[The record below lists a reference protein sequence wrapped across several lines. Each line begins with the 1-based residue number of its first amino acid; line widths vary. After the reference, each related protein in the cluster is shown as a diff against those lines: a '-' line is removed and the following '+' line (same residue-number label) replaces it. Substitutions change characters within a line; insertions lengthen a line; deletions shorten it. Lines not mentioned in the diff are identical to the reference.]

1 MQKVHDLYGKED
13 TDSTNLCKNG
23 LISPGLCGT
32 HFVRKIS
39 GCFKRKCR
47 AEGGSTVKKQYRFV
61 ELSKGEREYHEMILM
76 EEIEV
81 QAWFAI
87 TYSSI
92 FAEEI
97 FLTIQ

>member
-1 MQKVHDLYGKED
+1 M
-13 TDSTNLCKNG
+13 
-23 LISPGLCGT
+23 
-32 HFVRKIS
+32 
-39 GCFKRKCR
+39 
-47 AEGGSTVKKQYRFV
+47 EGGSAMKKQYRFV

-81 QAWFAI
+81 QAWYAI

-92 FAEEI
+92 FGEEV

>member
-1 MQKVHDLYGKED
+1 MDRF
-13 TDSTNLCKNG
+13 
-23 LISPGLCGT
+23 LCGT
-32 HFVRKIS
+32 QFVEKMGGNVKS
-39 GCFKRKCR
+39 TCR
-47 AEGGSTVKKQYRFV
+47 CGRRYTVKKQYRFI

-81 QAWFAI
+81 QAWYAI

>member
-1 MQKVHDLYGKED
+1 M
-13 TDSTNLCKNG
+13 
-23 LISPGLCGT
+23 
-32 HFVRKIS
+32 
-39 GCFKRKCR
+39 
-47 AEGGSTVKKQYRFV
+47 KKQYRFV

-81 QAWFAI
+81 QAWYAI

-92 FAEEI
+92 FGEEV

>member
-1 MQKVHDLYGKED
+1 M
-13 TDSTNLCKNG
+13 
-23 LISPGLCGT
+23 
-32 HFVRKIS
+32 
-39 GCFKRKCR
+39 
-47 AEGGSTVKKQYRFV
+47 AEGGNTMKKQYRFG

-81 QAWFAI
+81 QSWYAI

-92 FAEEI
+92 FGEEV

>member
-1 MQKVHDLYGKED
+1 MTG
-13 TDSTNLCKNG
+13 SA
-23 LISPGLCGT
+23 
-32 HFVRKIS
+32 
-39 GCFKRKCR
+39 KRICR
-47 AEGGSTVKKQYRFV
+47 AEGGRAMKKQYRFG

-81 QAWFAI
+81 QSWYAI

-92 FAEEI
+92 FSEEV